1 MKSDTALLGG
11 SFNPVHIGHLHLIHD
26 AYSLASIKRV
36 VLIPA
41 LLSNFKRS
49 SHPLAFEQRVKLI
62 ELAIADYRDIFPSD
76 DVEIE
81 ISLVEKERGGI
92 SYTSDTI
99 RYFLPLYGKQD
110 KINFIIGDDLVENLD
125 KWHEYPFLRDHVRF
139 LCFQREGAAVRYP
152 EDADIVFFN
161 NQKVVSSSS
170 SVRDGVLDM
179 LSARV
184 RRNVEEKRLYR
195 D

>member
-92 SYTSDTI
+92 S
-99 RYFLPLYGKQD
+99 
-110 KINFIIGDDLVENLD
+110 
-125 KWHEYPFLRDHVRF
+125 
-139 LCFQREGAAVRYP
+139 
-152 EDADIVFFN
+152 
-161 NQKVVSSSS
+161 
-170 SVRDGVLDM
+170 
-179 LSARV
+179 
-184 RRNVEEKRLYR
+184 
-195 D
+195 